1 VARRTGGDY
10 HQAATAEKLRDIY
23 ATLGTQMQVVKR
35 ETELAGLMALA
46 AALLML
52 AAGGL
57 SVLWF
62 RRIT

>member
-1 VARRTGGDY
+1 MSPY
-10 HQAATAEKLRDIY
+10 IPIL
-23 ATLGTQMQVVKR
+23 
-35 ETELAGLMALA
+35 GLMALA